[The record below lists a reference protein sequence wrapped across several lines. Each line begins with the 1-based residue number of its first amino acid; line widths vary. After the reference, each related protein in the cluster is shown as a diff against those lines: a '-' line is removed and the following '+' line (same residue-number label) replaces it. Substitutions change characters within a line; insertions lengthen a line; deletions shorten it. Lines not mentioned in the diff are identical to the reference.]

1 MHREDAYGAVDLAL
15 ARLLPVGERLAGR
28 AGNLERAGD
37 RIVNICERI
46 AFTATGELRD
56 LD

>member
-1 MHREDAYGAVDLAL
+1 MLDARGCDE
-15 ARLLPVGERLAGR
+15 GAGR
-28 AGNLERAGD
+28 GLVHNIERAGD